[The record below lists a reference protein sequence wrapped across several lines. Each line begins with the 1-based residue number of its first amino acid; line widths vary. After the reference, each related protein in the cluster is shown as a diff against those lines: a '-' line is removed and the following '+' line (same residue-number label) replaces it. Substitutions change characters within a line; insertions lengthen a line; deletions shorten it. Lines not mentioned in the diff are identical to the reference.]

1 MGLLRG
7 VGLDLRWRVMTL
19 KHAGQGLTSVGKR
32 REHNEDSFLVDDA
45 LGLYAVADGMG
56 GHAAGEVA
64 SRMAIEIVAE
74 QIKAG
79 SDALKKLAQDATHE
93 NKLAAQQLVEKA
105 IQEAC
110 ARINKTSQADRS
122 KRGMGTTFDCV
133 VVVGNRAI
141 LGHVG
146 DSRVYLSRQG
156 KVHRL
161 TEDHTMLAMA
171 LKAGIGKKEDFAESD
186 WANSLTRAVGP
197 QPSVQVDTLLI
208 ECQSGDQFFLCS
220 DGLHGYLSDEEAPQV
235 IASMGSGTP
244 LSRLIDLAN
253 DRGGKDNITGVLV
266 AIHGD
271 PTKTMHTVPIDTKM
285 GLLEKIPLFA
295 FLNYKER
302 SAILSIITT
311 KHFLVGSEIIREGAQ
326 GEDLYIVMKG
336 RVTVEKAGLR
346 IGELT
351 AGAFFGEMG
360 LVDNAPRSATV
371 RALEP
376 TECMIITRAGMM
388 NIMRREQMMAVKLL
402 WSFVQTLSE
411 RLRNANTGMVEARTK
426 IGSIPFNP
434 QD

>member
-1 MGLLRG
+1 
-7 VGLDLRWRVMTL
+7 MTL
-19 KHAGQGLTSVGKR
+19 KHAGQGLTSVGKK

-64 SRMAIEIVAE
+64 SRMAIEIVTE
-74 QIKAG
+74 QVKAG
-79 SDALKKLAQDATHE
+79 QEVLWRLQKEANHD
-93 NKLAAQQLVEKA
+93 NKLAAQQLIEKA

-110 ARINKTSQADRS
+110 ARIHKTAQGDRS

-133 VVVGNRAI
+133 VVAGNRAV

-146 DSRVYLSRQG
+146 DSRVYLIRQG

-171 LKAGIGKKEDFAESD
+171 LKAGIGKKEDFANSD

-197 QPSVQVDTLLI
+197 QPSVQVDTLLL
-208 ECQSGDQFFLCS
+208 ECQAGDRFFLCS
-220 DGLHGYLSDEEAPQV
+220 DGLHGYLSDEEAPHV
-235 IASMGSGTP
+235 IASLASGTP
-244 LSRLIDLAN
+244 LSKLIELAN
-253 DRGGKDNITGVLV
+253 DRGGKDNITGVMV
-266 AIHGD
+266 ALHGD
-271 PTKTMHTVPIDTKM
+271 PSPTLHTIPLDTKM

-302 SAILSIITT
+302 AAIFSIINTRNFST
-311 KHFLVGSEIIREGAQ
+311 GTEILREGSP
-326 GEDLYIVMKG
+326 GEDLYILTQG
-336 RVTVEKAGLR
+336 RVSVEKAGQR
-346 IGELT
+346 IGEL
-351 AGAFFGEMG
+351 AMGAYFGEMG

-376 TECMIITRAGMM
+376 TECMVITRSDMM
-388 NIMRREQMMAVKLL
+388 NMMRREQMMAVKLL

-411 RLRNANTGMVEARTK
+411 RLRNANTGMVEARK
-426 IGSIPFNP
+426 FGGSIPFNP

>member
-1 MGLLRG
+1 MGLLRQ
-7 VGLDLRWRVMTL
+7 VGLDLRWWVMTL

-64 SRMAIEIVAE
+64 SRMAIEIVTE
-74 QIKAG
+74 QVKAG
-79 SDALKKLAQDATHE
+79 QEVLRKLQKDANHD
-93 NKLAAQQLVEKA
+93 NKLAAQQLIEKA

-110 ARINKTSQADRS
+110 ARIHKAAQGDRS

-133 VVVGNRAI
+133 VVAGNRAV

-146 DSRVYLSRQG
+146 DSRVYLIRQG

-171 LKAGIGKKEDFAESD
+171 LKAGIGKKEDFADSD

-208 ECQSGDQFFLCS
+208 ECQTGDRFFLCS

-235 IASMGSGTP
+235 IASMASGTP
-244 LSRLIDLAN
+244 LSKMIDLAN

-266 AIHGD
+266 ALHGD
-271 PTKTMHTVPIDTKM
+271 PSPTMHTIPIDMKM

-302 SAILSIITT
+302 SAIFSIITT
-311 KHFLVGSEIIREGAQ
+311 KNFSAGAEILREGSQ
-326 GEDLYIVMKG
+326 GEDLYILTQG
-336 RVTVEKAGLR
+336 RVVVEKAGQR
-346 IGELT
+346 IGELAT
-351 AGAFFGEMG
+351 GDYFGEMG

-376 TECMIITRAGMM
+376 TECMVITRADMM
-388 NIMRREQMMAVKLL
+388 SMMRREQMMAVKLL

-411 RLRNANTGMVEARTK
+411 RLRNANTGMVEARK
-426 IGSIPFNP
+426 AGGSIPFNP